1 MTGAVMMRKEV
12 SVCLAIGLLAF
23 GLQGCDVMTHVKHA
37 NDAFRQWNAT
47 MPNATAAWGMASAAA
62 QSAASYMPNA
72 NMSVPGFLGNMSLAS
87 IASLPGMPVG
97 HTCTDVTTCQAM
109 ATAAAAN
116 AASAAQAAAAVHAE
130 AAVAAAASGGV
141 LNVTM
146 TQAVAAADA
155 AKAEAE
161 NAASMAEQA
170 TEAADTQAIEAA
182 AVTTTAV
189 YVGVPAVVCG
199 VCTAPNVCPSV
210 QCPAVAP
217 LAACVNILAAAV
229 NVPACKCGTA
239 DCLADQLC
247 TAATSTCAVVQTLPA
262 RLYAISGAISKYHAH
277 AAVAVKAA
285 NYAVVSGGVV
295 GLTALLTLLVLR
307 IRNSAPIPAHEQ
319 DELLSGREERGEQI
333 NIE

>member
-1 MTGAVMMRKEV
+1 MMRKEV

-97 HTCTDVTTCQAM
+97 HTCTDATTCQAM

-189 YVGVPAVVCG
+189 YVGVAPMPA
-199 VCTAPNVCPSV
+199 
-210 QCPAVAP
+210 AVACIDTSQQEA
-217 LAACVNILAAAV
+217 AACIKMTG
-229 NVPACKCGTA
+229 VP
-239 DCLADQLC
+239 Q
-247 TAATSTCAVVQTLPA
+247 CAFKINLPA
-262 RLYAISGAISKYHAH
+262 GCVPVVTPAPVVSRLYAISGAISKYHAH

-319 DELLSGREERGEQI
+319 DELLFGREERGDQI

>member
-1 MTGAVMMRKEV
+1 MMRKEV

-23 GLQGCDVMTHVKHA
+23 GLQGCGLEEARKHA
-37 NDAFRQWNAT
+37 SSAWGNYT
-47 MPNATAAWGMASAAA
+47 MPNASTLSAYGAAA
-62 QSAASYMPNA
+62 VQSAASYMPST

-189 YVGVPAVVCG
+189 YVGV
-199 VCTAPNVCPSV
+199 APMP
-210 QCPAVAP
+210 
-217 LAACVNILAAAV
+217 AAV
-229 NVPACKCGTA
+229 PCVSITPAG
-239 DCLADQLC
+239 
-247 TAATSTCAVVQTLPA
+247 VYLPA
-262 RLYAISGAISKYHAH
+262 GCVPPPPAPVVSRLYAISGAISKYHAH

-295 GLTALLTLLVLR
+295 GLTALLALLVLR

-319 DELLSGREERGEQI
+319 DELLFGREERGDQI